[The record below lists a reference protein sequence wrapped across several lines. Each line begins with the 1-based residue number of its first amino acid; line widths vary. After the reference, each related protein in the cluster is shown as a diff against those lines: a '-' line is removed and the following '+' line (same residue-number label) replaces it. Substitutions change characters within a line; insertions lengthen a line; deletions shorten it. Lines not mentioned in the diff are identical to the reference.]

1 MINRSQLLAG
11 LQGLLRRVESD
22 LLERSHLDTLPEV
35 QEALRSEYEQAKQ
48 SARTAL
54 SYEEW
59 RSDYAMHIGAAWILS
74 GVFVRFLEDNEL
86 IDPPLLAGT
95 ENRLQRARDEY
106 EQYFRSHP
114 TETDREYLLAGFS
127 KLAKL
132 AGGAEIFGQHN
143 PVYEVTT
150 WLSGDAAGELLKFFQ
165 QLDPGTGT
173 LVHDFTDA
181 TWDTRFLGDLYQD
194 LSERARKKY
203 ALLQTPQFV
212 EQFILERTLEPAIEE
227 FGLEGFRMIDPAC
240 GSGHFLL
247 GAFQRLMERWYR
259 QDPNEKYAVLAQRA
273 LDSVH
278 GVDINPF
285 AVAIARFRLLLAA
298 MKVTGITGLKNAPA
312 FKIHLACGDSLL
324 HGEGIQLELEEF
336 ESPKKHHYKS
346 EDITELNRILVPGHY
361 HAVVANPPYIVP
373 KDAAA
378 NAAYR
383 KLYRRSCHRQYSLAV
398 PFMERIFQL
407 AIDKGFTGQITANSF
422 MKREFGKKLIE
433 EFFPTVDL
441 THVIDTSG
449 AYIPGHGTPTVIV
462 FGRNRR
468 PIDSIIR
475 TVMGIKGEPSTPDEP
490 AKGLVWSAI
499 CDQVDVSGSQSEF
512 VSVADSVR
520 DSFYKH
526 PWSIGGGGA
535 SDLREQLDSTSS
547 ISLSNVISEIGFMI
561 ITGEDNCLVLPSGC
575 ARRIRNLQVMS
586 MGDGE
591 SLRDWSDD
599 SNLEVLWCNDRSGK
613 RLDISKLQSHLEFLW
628 AYRTSL
634 KERKAFGVPVEQKGI
649 PWWAIRE
656 VYCDKISTPLSIAFA
671 SVATHNHFVLDR
683 GGKVFKQSSPVI
695 KLSTDATEDDHL
707 ALLGLL
713 NSSTSAFW
721 LRQVCHDKGGGGIGG
736 GLATETWEHFFDYA
750 ATKIEGTPIPQNYHS
765 VLKRSKHLD
774 ETAKKLNH
782 LLPDFLLSR
791 HSSSPEFK
799 LLEQKDVPSSQ
810 VRNQMIS
817 IQEELDWQ
825 CYQLYGLV
833 TEDLTDQN
841 DPPFIQLGQRA
852 FEIVMARKMAAG
864 ELETTWFE
872 RHNSTPITELPA
884 HWSDGDKR
892 LVERRIEVIQTN
904 KKIALIEQPEYK
916 RRWNTEPWDSQLER
930 ALRNWL
936 LDRLETYFDFD
947 GRMNNSGAPIA
958 QVPIAILSTVK
969 LADLAQQDPD
979 FMQVGAF
986 YRHSETFHL
995 QTLIDELI
1003 EAESVPLLPIL
1014 RYKPT
1019 GLRKRA
1025 EWEHTW
1031 TLQRQE
1037 DAIDARTPLPTDHP
1051 DHLTLLQA
1059 KDLKTRE
1066 VGTIPVPPKYTSA
1079 DFLSHYWRLRGKL
1092 DVSKERWVSFPY
1104 CEGNDGKLAIAWAG
1118 YDHLQLT
1125 QALSNYYIDIK
1136 ENLGGSEDPRL
1147 IPILACLLELL
1158 PWLKQWHG
1166 AIDPTYGYAMSD
1178 YFEDFIQEEARYLN
1192 QTLDQIRAW
1201 EPPKRTT
1208 RRR

>member
-1 MINRSQLLAG
+1 MINRSQLLKD
-11 LQGLLRRVESD
+11 LQGLLRRVEED

-35 QEALRSEYEQAKQ
+35 QAALRSEYEQAKQ
-48 SARTAL
+48 SERTAL

-86 IDPPLLAGT
+86 IDPPLLAGAG
-95 ENRLQRARDEY
+95 NRLQRARDEY

-114 TETDREYLLAGFS
+114 TETDREYLLAGFR

-132 AGGAEIFGQHN
+132 SGGAEIFGQHN
-143 PVYEVTT
+143 PVYEVPT
-150 WLSGDAAGELLKFFQ
+150 WLSGDVAGELLKFFQ
-165 QLDPGTGT
+165 QIDPGTGM

-181 TWDTRFLGDLYQD
+181 NWDTRFLGDLYQD

-212 EQFILERTLEPAIEE
+212 EQFILERTLEPAIEA

-259 QDPNEKYAVLAQRA
+259 QDPNEKYAVLAQRS

-298 MKVTGITGLKNAPA
+298 MKEAGITGLRNAPD

-324 HGEGIQLELEEF
+324 HGEGIQLELEEL

-346 EDITELNRILVPGHY
+346 EDITELNQILVPGHY

-383 KLYRRSCHRQYSLAV
+383 KLYRRSCHRQYSLAM

-407 AIDKGFTGQITANSF
+407 AVERGFTGQITANSF

-433 EFFPTVDL
+433 GFFPTVDL

-468 PIDSIIR
+468 PIDSKIR
-475 TVMGIKGEPSTPDEP
+475 TVMGIKGEPSTPEN
-490 AKGLVWSAI
+490 AAQGLVWSAI

-520 DSFYKH
+520 DLFHKH

-535 SDLREQLDSTSS
+535 SDLKEQLDSTCS
-547 ISLSNVISEIGFMI
+547 ISLTNVISEIGFMI

-575 ARRIRNLQVMS
+575 ARRIRNLQVMP

-591 SLRDWSDD
+591 SLRDWSNDLT
-599 SNLEVLWCNDRSGK
+599 LEVLWCNDRSGK
-613 RLDISKLQSHLEFLW
+613 RLHVSKLQPHLEFLW

-671 SVATHNHFVLDR
+671 FVATHNHFVLDR
-683 GGKVFKQSSPVI
+683 GGKVFKQSAPVI
-695 KLSTDATEDDHL
+695 KLSANATEDDHL

-713 NSSTSAFW
+713 NSSTACFW
-721 LRQVCHDKGGGGIGG
+721 MKQICQNKGATSDKGV
-736 GLATETWEHFFDYA
+736 LQADPEKFRFEFDG
-750 ATKIEGTPIPQNYHS
+750 TKLSRLPIPSLEPADKQSLIQLTELLDQHGRELSSDFTSFISNS
-765 VLKRSKHLD
+765 LKESRDLKI
-774 ETAKKLNH
+774 TLN
-782 LLPDFLLSR
+782 DFLTRREKIRS
-791 HSSSPEFK
+791 EM
-799 LLEQKDVPSSQ
+799 
-810 VRNQMIS
+810 VRL
-817 IQEELDWQ
+817 QEELDWL
-825 CYQLYGLV
+825 CYELYGLLPQLSEV
-833 TEDLTDQN
+833 QSQIWATAPADFPALAPDARPYRMLESEDISALAIIDQARV
-841 DPPFIQLGQRA
+841 QLIRNNAQ
-852 FEIVMARKMAAG
+852 IK
-864 ELETTWFE
+864 
-872 RHNSTPITELPA
+872 
-884 HWSDGDKR
+884 
-892 LVERRIEVIQTN
+892 
-904 KKIALIEQPEYK
+904 LIESPEYK
-916 RRWNTEPWDSQLER
+916 RRWFKSAGAYDDNNLDDSILLER
-930 ALRNWL
+930 GLQSWL

-947 GRMNNSGAPIA
+947 GRMNDDSTPTA
-958 QVPIAILSTVK
+958 QVPITILSTAK

-979 FMQVGAF
+979 FMQVGALC
-986 YRHSETFHL
+986 RHSDTFHL

-1014 RYKPT
+1014 CYKPT

-1037 DAIDARTPLPTDHP
+1037 DAIDARTQLPADHP

-1059 KDLKTRE
+1059 KDRKTRE
-1066 VGTIPVPPKYTSA
+1066 IGTIPVPPKYTSA

-1092 DVSKERWVSFPY
+1092 DVPKERWVSFPY

-1158 PWLKQWHG
+1158 PWLKQWHS
-1166 AIDPTYGYAMSD
+1166 AIDPTYGYAMSA
-1178 YFEDFIQEEARYLN
+1178 YFEDFIQSEARYLN

-1201 EPPKRTT
+1201 DPPKRTT